1 MSSSSSSETSRLVNL
16 DLLRIICMFLVIVCH
31 TSSRIGS
38 CRGIQ
43 VGTILGDAAL
53 LCDPIF
59 FSLSGF
65 FAIRALK
72 GSYINYLIRK
82 ITTITLP
89 VMVYS
94 IVIYACLY
102 FTGSAELSF
111 GAYFGW
117 LLSMLS
123 SPWWFIPALLPMLMS
138 APFLYFLFSKLEP
151 EQERLLSKTVTCLVI
166 LGIIYTVLSSLANN
180 FQHST
185 FAAAIASTQKLFP
198 SSLMVGG
205 YSLYFCLGY
214 FLREDLIK
222 DNRARRLIVPG
233 IVGWAF
239 GALLIQCGYSR
250 SDPSH
255 LWFFATIAFFL
266 LFDKVQIIKQQCI
279 KWISYIA
286 QRCYSIYLV
295 QSTVISFVVE
305 KGFISDVFSNLAFIS
320 RFFLW
325 FIVAC
330 LCWLISLLFAVLVDE
345 LFLKPIQKLI
355 SRVFASLVSI

>member
-1 MSSSSSSETSRLVNL
+1 
-16 DLLRIICMFLVIVCH
+16 
-31 TSSRIGS
+31 
-38 CRGIQ
+38 
-43 VGTILGDAAL
+43 
-53 LCDPIF
+53 
-59 FSLSGF
+59 
-65 FAIRALK
+65 
-72 GSYINYLIRK
+72 
-82 ITTITLP
+82 
-89 VMVYS
+89 MVYS